1 MKYNYQQIK
10 LLSGPSRYDK
20 RVFKADLKN
29 GRFDI
34 KNKEMGGIKPD
45 GGLWTSTY
53 NPILYKKHWRHGKDA
68 TFVSEWHEW
77 CFSDMPTWIG
87 KDCILITVKTSAR
100 IFQIKD
106 MPTLMELYNKY
117 PEVRLTD
124 NGWGNLEPA
133 TGWHSKCLDFRKMK
147 DDYDIIHLT
156 SSGQVETRNI
166 GESID
171 LYGWDCESSLMLN
184 NVIQAFKKV
193 PTYSTNHKPKES
205 V

>member
-77 CFSDMPTWIG
+77 CFSDMPT
-87 KDCILITVKTSAR
+87 
-100 IFQIKD
+100 
-106 MPTLMELYNKY
+106 LMELYNKY

-156 SSGQVETRNI
+156 SSGQVETRNT